1 MVGLAAHRPTGVE
14 RRKDE
19 LLVQVAQDIRDSG
32 REIVVEQD
40 GAGVEAVEP
49 EAGWRADQ
57 RFEQEGLAVGEC
69 YRRRGGDLRE
79 QRAEPDVEA
88 GLAQDGGDLGD
99 VLQVELV
106 ARVAFRDQE
115 KIARIRT
122 DLLDRH
128 HRRVHAKRQEGR
140 IQVVEAAGE
149 EVGVDRRQL
158 EAGVAQ
164 VARRIEGRGVLL
176 PLAAQPVF
184 DLRAA
189 FQELAFE
196 FEQGA
201 GEGGCQ
207 VWNHGAVSKS
217 RGFYCGC
224 KSYTAVHKIG
234 LRPHGQPVENR

>member
-1 MVGLAAHRPTGVE
+1 MLEDGGNVGSQALLALALVEIDAATDGKGRVDAPRVDADIPGEVAGHFVVGGKVVGLAAHRPTGVE

-140 IQVVEAAGE
+140 VQVVEAAGE

-164 VARRIEGRGVLL
+164 VAR
-176 PLAAQPVF
+176 
-184 DLRAA
+184 
-189 FQELAFE
+189 
-196 FEQGA
+196 
-201 GEGGCQ
+201 
-207 VWNHGAVSKS
+207 
-217 RGFYCGC
+217 
-224 KSYTAVHKIG
+224 
-234 LRPHGQPVENR
+234 